1 MILGNLAQYNYDTN
15 ECMSACS
22 WIVLRYG
29 DQFYFKNP
37 CICFVDVTYFEN

>member
-15 ECMSACS
+15 ERMSACS
-22 WIVLRYG
+22 WIILRYG